1 MHALAGTIYSWLLYS
16 TADGAVVQPQN
27 SFGGT
32 SRDMTARIDTRFK
45 KPGGIGEGQ
54 TIKQTKT
61 IQQLGVDLE
70 SYKQVLL

>member
-1 MHALAGTIYSWLLYS
+1 MHLLEQSIVDCYIAQL
-16 TADGAVVQPQN
+16 TAVQPQN

-45 KPGGIGEGQ
+45 KPRGIGEGQ